1 MRSTMNDRRIYL
13 LDANALIALVVADH
27 EHHAAAARWAAEV
40 DGVALCPIVEGA
52 LVRFLVRA
60 GEGHATA
67 VAILS
72 ALYRSPLCDFW
83 EDSLSYEGVGL
94 GHVVG
99 HRQVTDTYLAA
110 LAKSRGARLATFDRA
125 LAGALPD
132 ETELI
137 R

>member
-1 MRSTMNDRRIYL
+1 MSDKPTYL

-27 EHHAAAARWAAEV
+27 EHHAPAAQWAAGV
-40 DGVALCPIVEGA
+40 DRIALCPIVEGA
-52 LVRFLVRA
+52 LVRFLVRV
-60 GEGHATA
+60 GEGQATA

-72 ALYRSPLCDFW
+72 ALYRSGRCDFW
-83 EDSLSYEGVGL
+83 EDALSYEAVEL

-99 HRQVTDTYLAA
+99 HRQVTDAYLAGV
-110 LAKSRGARLATFDRA
+110 AKSRGGRLATFDRS

-132 ETELI
+132 HAELI

>member
-1 MRSTMNDRRIYL
+1 MSDRPIYL

-27 EHHAAAARWAAEV
+27 EHHTPAARWANEV
-40 DGVALCPIVEGA
+40 DGIALCPAVEGA

-72 ALYRSPLCDFW
+72 ALYHSPRCVFW
-83 EDSLSYEGVGL
+83 EDAISYRSVGL

-99 HRQVTDTYLAA
+99 HRQVTDAYLAA
-110 LAKSRGARLATFDRA
+110 LARSRGGRLATFDRA

>member
-1 MRSTMNDRRIYL
+1 MSDRRICL

-27 EHHAAAARWAAEV
+27 EHHALAARWATEV
-40 DGVALCPIVEGA
+40 DGIALCPIVEGA

-60 GEGHATA
+60 GEGRATA

-72 ALYRSPLCDFW
+72 ALYRSPRCHFW
-83 EDSLSYEGVGL
+83 ADALSYEAVGL

-99 HRQVTDTYLAA
+99 HRQVTDAYLAA
-110 LAKSRGARLATFDRA
+110 LAKSRGGRLATFDRA

-137 R
+137 H